1 MTDDIDFY
9 DLLDISS
16 DASQDDVKQA
26 FREQVRVYHPDLNDD
41 DRAQAQFTA
50 LKKAYDILGDPVER
64 QAYDRLGHEDY
75 VAKRT
80 SGLPSPDL
88 WKSATDADKD
98 TNADENENE
107 GDDSSSSKSDSDSG
121 SESRSRSST
130 TSRTT
135 KATASSATSAG
146 GTTDSRTSSESASAG
161 AGSAGASTS
170 STSTGTGT
178 GTGTGTRAGTGT
190 NARSNATASSAS
202 AGGTTAGTA
211 GTSSART
218 ESTPHAHSR
227 NHAHSRPGRL
237 TDNALV
243 RWWRD
248 QNFAWP
254 LIWTSILV
262 YLAGFVHFGLEHEN
276 ALSNL
281 ALELRSIGAEPN
293 ALWTS
298 LSTSRHGISTPFA
311 FVSSVEL
318 VAPPSPLEPIQW
330 YGVLAGA
337 VGLSLLF
344 VLAARI
350 AWREET
356 WGPISLDETIVVG
369 VALTAATMVVGGP
382 LLAGSVLMPLL
393 IGVVVHRT
401 HQLPGWSPSYLYV
414 LSVLAPLVGFAVAA
428 AGYATLPADL
438 ALFVVVPLL
447 GALGLPLRV
456 SVRKRFGR

>member
-41 DRAQAQFTA
+41 ARAQAQFTA

-88 WKSATDADKD
+88 WKSARDADKD
-98 TNADENENE
+98 TDADADADESE
-107 GDDSSSSKSDSDSG
+107 DDSSRSKSDSDSDSKSG
-121 SESRSRSST
+121 SRSRSST
-130 TSRTT
+130 TRTSN
-135 KATASSATSAG
+135 ATSSATSAG
-146 GTTDSRTSSESASAG
+146 GTTGSRTSSESASAG
-161 AGSAGASTS
+161 AGSASASTS
-170 STSTGTGT
+170 STSTGTET
-178 GTGTGTRAGTGT
+178 GASTGT
-190 NARSNATASSAS
+190 NTRSKATASSAS
-202 AGGTTAGTA
+202 AGGTTTGTA
-211 GTSSART
+211 DSTGSRTGSSPR
-218 ESTPHAHSR
+218 SHS
-227 NHAHSRPGRL
+227 HTGSHSRPGRL
-237 TDNALV
+237 TNNALV
-243 RWWRD
+243 RWWRN

-262 YLAGFVHFGLEHEN
+262 YLVGLVHFGLEHEN
-276 ALSNL
+276 ALSTL
-281 ALELRSIGAEPN
+281 AMELQSIGAEPN

-298 LSTSRHGISTPFA
+298 LSTSRHDISTPFA

-318 VAPPSPLEPIQW
+318 IAPPSPLEPIQW
-330 YGVLAGA
+330 YGVLAGV
-337 VGLSLLF
+337 VGLSLLL

-350 AWREET
+350 AWRDET
-356 WGPISLDETIVVG
+356 WGPVSIDETIVVG
-369 VALTAATMVVGGP
+369 VALTAATMAVGGP
-382 LLAGSVLMPLL
+382 LLVGSVLMPLL

-414 LSVLAPLVGFAVAA
+414 LGVLAPLVGFAVAA

>member
-88 WKSATDADKD
+88 WKSARDTDEDTDADAD
-98 TNADENENE
+98 ADESE
-107 GDDSSSSKSDSDSG
+107 GDDSSSSKSGSDSDSKSG
-121 SESRSRSST
+121 SRSRSST
-130 TSRTT
+130 TSHTT
-135 KATASSATSAG
+135 KASASSATSAG
-146 GTTDSRTSSESASAG
+146 GTTGSRTSSDSASAG
-161 AGSAGASTS
+161 AGSASTSTS

-178 GTGTGTRAGTGT
+178 GAGTGT
-190 NARSNATASSAS
+190 NTRSNATASSAS
-202 AGGTTAGTA
+202 AGGTTSGTA
-211 GTSSART
+211 GSTGSRT
-218 ESTPHAHSR
+218 ESTPHAHS
-227 NHAHSRPGRL
+227 HAGSQSSPGRL

-262 YLAGFVHFGLEHEN
+262 YLAGLVHFGLEHEN
-276 ALSNL
+276 ALSTL
-281 ALELRSIGAEPN
+281 ALELQSIGAEPN
-293 ALWTS
+293 AIWTS

-330 YGVLAGA
+330 YGVLAGI

-344 VLAARI
+344 VLAARVV
-350 AWREET
+350 WREET

-414 LSVLAPLVGFAVAA
+414 LGVLAPLVGFAVAA

-447 GALGLPLRV
+447 GSLGLPLRV

>member
-88 WKSATDADKD
+88 WKSATDADTD
-98 TNADENENE
+98 TDADENE
-107 GDDSSSSKSDSDSG
+107 GDDSSSSKSDSDPRSKSG
-121 SESRSRSST
+121 PKSRSST
-130 TSRTT
+130 TRTSN
-135 KATASSATSAG
+135 ATSSATSAG
-146 GTTDSRTSSESASAG
+146 GTTDSRTSSASASAG
-161 AGSAGASTS
+161 AGSASASTS
-170 STSTGTGT
+170 TTSTGTGT
-178 GTGTGTRAGTGT
+178 GAGTGR
-190 NARSNATASSAS
+190 NARSNTTASSTT
-202 AGGTTAGTA
+202 AGGTTTGTA

-218 ESTPHAHSR
+218 ESTPHA
-227 NHAHSRPGRL
+227 HAHSRPGRL

-262 YLAGFVHFGLEHEN
+262 YLAGLVHFGLEHEN

-281 ALELRSIGAEPN
+281 ALELQSIGADAN
-293 ALWTS
+293 ALWTF
-298 LSTSRHGISTPFA
+298 LSTSRHGISTPIA

-318 VAPPSPLEPIQW
+318 VAPPSLLEPIQW
-330 YGVLAGA
+330 YGVLAGV

-344 VLAARI
+344 VLAARV

-414 LSVLAPLVGFAVAA
+414 LGVLAPLVGFAVAA

>member
-9 DLLDISS
+9 DLLDVSS
-16 DASQDDVKQA
+16 DASQDDIKQA

-88 WKSATDADKD
+88 WKSATDADAD
-98 TNADENENE
+98 TDANVDADADEND
-107 GDDSSSSKSDSDSG
+107 GDDSSDLDSG
-121 SESRSRSST
+121 SDSESGSRSRSST
-130 TSRTT
+130 ASHTT
-135 KATASSATSAG
+135 KSTASSATSAG
-146 GTTDSRTSSESASAG
+146 GTTYSRKSSTTSG
-161 AGSAGASTS
+161 AGSASASAS
-170 STSTGTGT
+170 ATGTGT
-178 GTGTGTRAGTGT
+178 NADTGTD
-190 NARSNATASSAS
+190 ARSNATASSAR
-202 AGGTTAGTA
+202 AGRTTTGTA
-211 GTSSART
+211 GPTGTRT
-218 ESTPHAHSR
+218 ESTPHSHSHSR
-227 NHAHSRPGRL
+227 SGRL
-237 TDNALV
+237 TDNTLA

-262 YLAGFVHFGLEHEN
+262 YLAGLVHFGLEHEN

-281 ALELRSIGAEPN
+281 ALELQSIGPEPN
-293 ALWTS
+293 ALWTF
-298 LSTSRHGISTPFA
+298 LSTSRHGISTPIA
-311 FVSSVEL
+311 FVSSVEP

-330 YGVLAGA
+330 YGVLAG
-337 VGLSLLF
+337 VVCLSVLL

-356 WGPISLDETIVVG
+356 WGPISIDETIVLG
-369 VALTAATMVVGGP
+369 VALTAATMAVGGP
-382 LLAGSVLMPLL
+382 MLAGSVLMPLL

-414 LSVLAPLVGFAVAA
+414 LGVLAPLVGFVVAA